1 MQILSIRI
9 LARRR
14 LLARGIAGLSVVILG
29 AVPAVAQ
36 ETRRE
41 LALPRFEG
49 ATLSGGQASTDLLQK
64 RRGLILVFASTDPDA
79 ERVAA
84 LLDDV
89 RGEAAAANITVLGVD
104 RDPNP
109 ETARRFLRTHGFDF
123 PVIVDRDGQLS
134 RKLRVRP
141 ASSSLLIVDAEGY
154 VIGGIAGLAE
164 QPKDQHEVLVG
175 ELRRLLHLEPKATAA
190 TPLLGVRPKAPD
202 FDVVGLDGKTRLTL
216 GQLDGKV
223 VVLVFFLPTCPHCHD
238 ALKFLD
244 GLAKQLANPELAIVP
259 VSVSDQKYVVEG
271 MVSDLGISLVPYL
284 DPSKSARTAYAFKQG
299 VPEVFVI
306 DKSRHVVLRN
316 EGFPVPGEAAR
327 VQALFTLAIRN
338 ALGANNPILLPKAE
352 YSGEELCSVCHERPH
367 ATWTLTK
374 HAYAFETLVEHGSDR
389 DPECLPCHT
398 VGYGLSGGF
407 DPKLR
412 QEHLRG
418 VQCENCH
425 GRGGPHQS
433 PEFLKAGFEPV
444 CLTCHNQEHSL
455 RFVFA
460 ERLPLVSHAA
470 NAQLTSLS
478 LEERRKLLEKRD
490 KRERQLFEKGE
501 YVGSA
506 ACQSCH
512 AKEHELWAA
521 SPHAHALKT
530 LAKSGDQK
538 KPDCQRCHTTGFG
551 EPSGFPHAGA
561 ALENVGC
568 ESCHGPGKA
577 HVESAGTAAGTILRL
592 TEKCDSCVILQICGS
607 CHDDAND
614 PGFEFELE
622 GKLAHTKHGFREKK
636 AAPK

>member
-1 MQILSIRI
+1 MQIRSIRNH
-9 LARRR
+9 ARRR
-14 LLARGIAGLSVVILG
+14 LLARVIAGLAIVILG
-29 AVPAVAQ
+29 ASDAVAQ

-49 ATLSGGQASTDLLQK
+49 ATLDGGRASTDLLQK

-79 ERVAA
+79 DRVAA
-84 LLDDV
+84 LLEDV
-89 RGEAAAANITVLGVD
+89 REEAAGANIALLGVS

-109 ETARRFLRTHGFDF
+109 ELARRFLSTHGFEF
-123 PVIVDRDGQLS
+123 PAIADRDGQIS

-141 ASSSLLIVDAEGY
+141 ASSSLLIVDGQGY
-154 VIGGIAGLAE
+154 VIGGIAGLSE
-164 QPKDQHEVLVG
+164 QPKDQDAVLAG
-175 ELRRLLHLEPKATAA
+175 ELRRLLHLEPKSTAA

-202 FDVVGLDGKTRLTL
+202 FDVVGLDGKTHLTL
-216 GQLDGKV
+216 NQLDGKV

-244 GLAKQLANPELAIVP
+244 GLQKQLASAELAIVP
-259 VSVSDQKYVVEG
+259 VSVSDRKYVVEE
-271 MVSDLGISLVPYL
+271 MVSDLGISLVAYL
-284 DPSKSARTAYAFKQG
+284 DPTKSARTAYAFKQG
-299 VPEVFVI
+299 VPEIFVI
-306 DKSRHVVLRN
+306 DRERRVVSRTDGSSPRIH
-316 EGFPVPGEAAR
+316 
-327 VQALFTLAIRN
+327 ALLTLAIRQS
-338 ALGANNPILLPKAE
+338 LGVPNPILLEKAS
-352 YSGEELCSVCHERPH
+352 YSGEEFCSVCHERPH

-398 VGYGLSGGF
+398 VGYGLTGGF

-433 PEFLKAGFEPV
+433 PEFLKSGYEPV
-444 CLTCHNQEHSL
+444 CLTCHTQEHSL

-470 NAQLTSLS
+470 NAQLASLS
-478 LEERRKLLEKRD
+478 LEERQKLLEKRD

-521 SPHAHALKT
+521 SSHAHAFKT

-551 EPSGFPHAGA
+551 EPTGFPHAGA
-561 ALENVGC
+561 TFENVGC

-577 HVESAGTAAGTILRL
+577 HVESSGTAAGSILRL

-614 PGFEFELE
+614 PGFEFELDE
-622 GKLAHTKHGFREKK
+622 KLLQTRHGFREKK
-636 AAPK
+636 AAAK

>member
-1 MQILSIRI
+1 MATRSIRT

-14 LLARGIAGLSVVILG
+14 LVARMVAGLSLVLLG
-29 AVPAVAQ
+29 TLPALAQ
-36 ETRRE
+36 QSRRE

-49 ATLSGGQASTDLLQK
+49 TTLSGGQASTDLFQK
-64 RRGLILVFASTDPDA
+64 RRGLILVFASTDPDS

-84 LLDDV
+84 LLEDV
-89 RGEAAAANITVLGVD
+89 RAEAGAANIAILGID

-109 ETARRFLRTHGFDF
+109 ELARGFLRRHGFEF
-123 PVIVDRDGQLS
+123 PVLSDRNGQIS

-141 ASSSLLIVDAEGY
+141 ASSSLLVVDAEGY
-154 VIGGIAGLAE
+154 LIGGIAGLAE
-164 QPKDQHEVLVG
+164 RPKDQDELLAG
-175 ELRRLLHLEPKATAA
+175 ELRGLLSLAPRSSAA
-190 TPLLGVRPKAPD
+190 TPLLGVLPIAPE
-202 FDVVGLDGKTRLTL
+202 FDVVGLDGKTHVTL
-216 GQLDGKV
+216 AELAGKV

-244 GLAKQLANPELAIVP
+244 GLQKQLANPELAIVS
-259 VSVSDQKYVVEG
+259 VSVSEKKYVVEE
-271 MVSDLGISLVPYL
+271 MVSDLGIALVPYL
-284 DPSKSARTAYAFKQG
+284 DPTKAAQKAFAFRQG
-299 VPEVFVI
+299 VPEIFVI
-306 DKSRHVVLRN
+306 DRQRRVVSRTDGSSPRIH
-316 EGFPVPGEAAR
+316 AR
-327 VQALFTLAIRN
+327 LTLAIRQ
-338 ALGANNPILLPKAE
+338 ALGVPNPILLEKTA

-398 VGYGLSGGF
+398 VGYGQNGGF

-412 QEHLRG
+412 QDHLRG

-444 CLTCHNQEHSL
+444 CLGCHTEQHSL

-470 NAQLTSLS
+470 NAQLSSLS
-478 LEERRKLLEKRD
+478 LEERQKLLEKRD
-490 KRERQLFEKGE
+490 KRERQLFEQGE
-501 YVGSA
+501 YIGSA
-506 ACQSCH
+506 ACQGCH

-521 SPHAHALKT
+521 STHAHAFAT
-530 LAKSGDQK
+530 LGKSADQK

-551 EPSGFPHAGA
+551 EPTGFPHAGA
-561 ALENVGC
+561 TLENVGC
-568 ESCHGPGKA
+568 ESCHGPGKS
-577 HVESAGTAAGTILRL
+577 HVDDRGASAGTILRL

-614 PGFEFELE
+614 PGFEFELDE
-622 GKLAHTKHGFREKK
+622 KLVKVRHGFREKK
-636 AAPK
+636 AAAK

>member
-1 MQILSIRI
+1 MQTASSRT

-14 LLARGIAGLSVVILG
+14 LLARVIAGLSIAILG
-29 AVPAVAQ
+29 ANHALAQ

-49 ATLSGGQASTDLLQK
+49 ATLSGGQASTDLFQK
-64 RRGLILVFASTDPDA
+64 RRGLIFVFSSTDPDA
-79 ERVAA
+79 QRVATLLEGVRAEA
-84 LLDDV
+84 LAV
-89 RGEAAAANITVLGVD
+89 NIAILGVD
-104 RDPNP
+104 RDQNP
-109 ETARRFLRTHGFDF
+109 EVALRFLQRNGFDF
-123 PVIVDRDGQLS
+123 PVIADRDGQIS

-141 ASSSLLIVDAEGY
+141 ASSSLLIVDADGY

-164 QPKDQHEVLVG
+164 QPNELDAMFAG
-175 ELRRLLHLEPKATAA
+175 ELRRLLVFPPKSAAA
-190 TPLLGVRPKAPD
+190 TPLLGVRPAAPD
-202 FDVVGLDGKTRLTL
+202 FDVVSLDAKQHLTL
-216 GQLDGKV
+216 KQLDGKV

-238 ALKFLD
+238 ALQFLD

-259 VSVSDQKYVVEG
+259 VSVSDKKYVVEE
-271 MVSDLGISLVPYL
+271 MVTDLGISLVPYL

-299 VPEVFVI
+299 VPESFVI
-306 DKSRHVVLRN
+306 DRQRRVVLRTD
-316 EGFPVPGEAAR
+316 GSSPR
-327 VQALFTLAIRN
+327 IHALLTLAIRQ
-338 ALGANNPILLPKAE
+338 ALGGPNPILLEKAS
-352 YSGEELCSVCHERPH
+352 YSGEEFCSVCHERPH

-398 VGYGLSGGF
+398 VGWGQPGGF

-412 QEHLRG
+412 QTHLRG

-433 PEFLKAGFEPV
+433 PDFLKSGYEPA
-444 CLTCHNQEHSL
+444 CLTCHTPEHSL
-455 RFVFA
+455 RFVFS
-460 ERLPLVSHAA
+460 ERLPMVSHAA
-470 NAQLTSLS
+470 NAQLASLS
-478 LEERRKLLEKRD
+478 VEERQKLLEKRD

-512 AKEHELWAA
+512 GKEHELWAA
-521 SPHAHALKT
+521 SPHAHAFAT

-538 KPDCQRCHTTGFG
+538 KADCQRCHTTGFG
-551 EPSGFPHAGA
+551 EPTGFPHAGA
-561 ALENVGC
+561 TFENVGC

-577 HVESAGTAAGTILRL
+577 HVESGGTAPGSILRL

-614 PGFEFELE
+614 PGFEFELDE
-622 GKLAHTKHGFREKK
+622 KLAKTKHGFREKK
-636 AAPK
+636 AVAK